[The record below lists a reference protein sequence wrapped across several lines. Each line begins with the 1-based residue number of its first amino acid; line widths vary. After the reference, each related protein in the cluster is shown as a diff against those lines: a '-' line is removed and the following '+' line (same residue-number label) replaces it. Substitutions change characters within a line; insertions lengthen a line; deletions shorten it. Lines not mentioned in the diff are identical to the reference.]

1 MNIKSKQIVNGK
13 TVLYLE
19 EKEIKYKPRKKKIKA
34 KKYFSKIRN
43 SK

>member
-1 MNIKSKQIVNGK
+1 MKIKSKHTVNGK

-19 EKEIKYKPRKKKIKA
+19 EKQQKYKPMKKSIKA
-34 KKYFSKIRN
+34 KKYFSKIKN

>member
-1 MNIKSKQIVNGK
+1 MKIKSKHIVNGK

-19 EKEIKYKPRKKKIKA
+19 EKEIKYQAKKKKIKA